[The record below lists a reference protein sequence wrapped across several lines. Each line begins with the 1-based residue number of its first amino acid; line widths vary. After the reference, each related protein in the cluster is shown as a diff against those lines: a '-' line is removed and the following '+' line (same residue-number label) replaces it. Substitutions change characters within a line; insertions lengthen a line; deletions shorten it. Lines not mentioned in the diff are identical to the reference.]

1 MAKILRFWFE
11 KVEQS
16 VCRRFERPVREGAK
30 QRVPPEG
37 RTLCAKE
44 IDKPN
49 SVPDRNRAATISLG
63 RSSPIGSCGLPARL
77 AASHRCAP
85 SPEREAAR
93 MLGLAPAGGCL
104 AGHVTV
110 PPVSSYLTF
119 SPSPCA
125 EGVGSLFLWPCS
137 ARRRARMLS
146 GSVLCGVR
154 TFLRRIEVRPRSP
167 RTLWQSDHSTT
178 PLPGQWRS

>member
-1 MAKILRFWFE
+1 MRQKIASQPIVIPARMH
-11 KVEQS
+11 
-16 VCRRFERPVREGAK
+16 RPY
-30 QRVPPEG
+30 
-37 RTLCAKE
+37 CFAKE

-49 SVPDRNRAATISLG
+49 SVPDRNQAAIISLG

-119 SPSPCA
+119 SPLPCA

-137 ARRRARMLS
+137 ARRRARTLS

-154 TFLRRIEVRPRSP
+154 TFLRQIDVRPRSP
-167 RTLWQSDHSTT
+167 RALWQTDHST
-178 PLPGQWRS
+178 LRSPGQWKY

>member
-1 MAKILRFWFE
+1 MPK
-11 KVEQS
+11 S
-16 VCRRFERPVREGAK
+16 
-30 QRVPPEG
+30 
-37 RTLCAKE
+37 

-49 SVPDRNRAATISLG
+49 SVPDRNRAAIISLG

-77 AASHRCAP
+77 AASNRCAP
-85 SPEREAAR
+85 SPEREAAC

-110 PPVSSYLTF
+110 PPVSSCLTF
-119 SPSPCA
+119 SPLPCA
-125 EGVGSLFLWPCS
+125 EGVGGLFLWPCS

-154 TFLRRIEVRPRSP
+154 TFLRQIDVCPRSP
-167 RTLWQSDHSTT
+167 RTLWQTNHNTLLS
-178 PLPGQWRS
+178 LGQWKCRCNSACFISSEILGTWRLAG

>member
-1 MAKILRFWFE
+1 
-11 KVEQS
+11 
-16 VCRRFERPVREGAK
+16 
-30 QRVPPEG
+30 
-37 RTLCAKE
+37 
-44 IDKPN
+44 
-49 SVPDRNRAATISLG
+49 
-63 RSSPIGSCGLPARL
+63 
-77 AASHRCAP
+77 
-85 SPEREAAR
+85 

-119 SPSPCA
+119 SPWP
-125 EGVGSLFLWPCS
+125 GPKGSLKPFESRGRLFLWPCS

-167 RTLWQSDHSTT
+167 RSLWQGDLNTMSRV
-178 PLPGQWRS
+178 GQAMFDNSINSAIMFFHN